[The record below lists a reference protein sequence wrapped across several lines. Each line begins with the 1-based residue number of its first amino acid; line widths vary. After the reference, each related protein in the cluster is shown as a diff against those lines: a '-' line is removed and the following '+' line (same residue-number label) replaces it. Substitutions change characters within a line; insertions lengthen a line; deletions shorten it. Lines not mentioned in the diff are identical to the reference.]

1 MTVTQMA
8 DNTTLFLQDLDSIKY
23 ILDMLHQ
30 WAGLELNK
38 HKADAFQLIVVSH
51 IVLIANMG

>member
-1 MTVTQMA
+1 MTITQMA

-30 WAGLELNK
+30 WAGLELNIK
-38 HKADAFQLIVVSH
+38 LTLF
-51 IVLIANMG
+51 N

>member
-1 MTVTQMA
+1 MTITQMA

-38 HKADAFQLIVVSH
+38 IQDTRWFYCLFMYTIIH
-51 IVLIANMG
+51 I